1 MKDLLLYKV
10 SILFKPTCENKLA
23 FLFKIYSKYATK
35 SIEIRYF
42 CSKFKNK
49 SHYFNTF
56 FKMSST
62 PLYEKEVSIQVER
75 RRAGVE
81 LIKIISDL
89 WYDKSIE
96 LVLFR
101 NQLIDKN
108 VNEIINLHEYAG
120 EFVGKAIS
128 IFDSVAIAKVIF
140 ELDLPPSKLDIGKL
154 SYEFRLENENY
165 PDARH
170 FVLEKLK
177 NAKNFEEIQPKDVVL
192 YGFGRIG
199 RLLARELMSKSG
211 KGNQL
216 RLRAI
221 VTRDKNDASS
231 LEKRASLLRYD
242 SIHGDFQGS
251 VIADFENKALII
263 NGTTVHVITANAPE
277 DIDYTQYGIEKALI
291 IDNTGAFT
299 NKEALSRHLT
309 SKGTEKVLLTA
320 PGKGIPNIVHGVNQ
334 NEYNPDE
341 IAIFSAAS
349 CTTNAITPI
358 LKAIEE
364 TLGVVKGHLETI
376 HAYTNDQNLVD
387 NMHQKYRRGR
397 AAALNMVIT
406 ETGAGAAVAK
416 ALPSLEGK
424 LTSNAIRVPVPNGSL
439 VVLNLEVLK
448 KTSIDGINAI
458 MKKYALEGELVEQI
472 KYSLNN
478 ELVSSDIVGTSAP
491 AIYDSNATIVSNDG
505 QNIVL
510 YIWYDNEFG
519 YSHQVIRLA
528 KYIAKVRRFT
538 YY

>member
-1 MKDLLLYKV
+1 MN
-10 SILFKPTCENKLA
+10 IT
-23 FLFKIYSKYATK
+23 
-35 SIEIRYF
+35 
-42 CSKFKNK
+42 
-49 SHYFNTF
+49 
-56 FKMSST
+56 
-62 PLYEKEVSIQVER
+62 YEKELSFQADR

-89 WYDKSIE
+89 WYDKAIE
-96 LVLFR
+96 MVLFR
-101 NQLIDKN
+101 NQLIDRN
-108 VNEIINLHEYAG
+108 VSDIINLHEYAG
-120 EFVGKAIS
+120 EFVGKPIS
-128 IFDSVAIAKVIF
+128 VFDSVEIAKAILS
-140 ELDLPPSKLDIGKL
+140 LDLPPSKLDIGKL
-154 SYEFRLENENY
+154 TYEFHLEENTY
-165 PDARH
+165 NDAKG
-170 FVLEKLK
+170 FVINKLG
-177 NAKNFEEIQPKDVVL
+177 NAKDFKNNKPKDVVL

-199 RLLARELMSKSG
+199 RLLARELMSKTG
-211 KGNQL
+211 RGNQL

-221 VTRDKNDASS
+221 ITRDKNDATS

-251 VIADFENKALII
+251 VVADPANHALII
-263 NGTTVHVITANAPE
+263 NGTTVHMITANAPE
-277 DIDYTQYGIEKALI
+277 DIDYTQYGINDALV

-299 NKEALSRHLT
+299 TQEALARHLT
-309 SKGTEKVLLTA
+309 SKGVNKVLLTA
-320 PGKGIPNIVHGVNQ
+320 PGKGVPNIVHGVNH

-341 IAIFSAAS
+341 VNIFSAAS

-358 LKAIEE
+358 LKAVED

-387 NMHQKYRRGR
+387 NMHKKYRRGR

-406 ETGAGAAVAK
+406 ETGAGSAVAK
-416 ALPSLEGK
+416 ALPSLAGK

-439 VVLNLEVLK
+439 VVLNLEVAK
-448 KTSIDGINAI
+448 ETSVEEINSI

-491 AIYDSNATIVSNDG
+491 SIYDSNATIVSADG
-505 QNIVL
+505 KNIVL
-510 YIWYDNEFG
+510 YVWYDNEFG

-528 KYIAKVRRFT
+528 KYISKVRRFT

>member
-1 MKDLLLYKV
+1 
-10 SILFKPTCENKLA
+10 
-23 FLFKIYSKYATK
+23 
-35 SIEIRYF
+35 
-42 CSKFKNK
+42 
-49 SHYFNTF
+49 
-56 FKMSST
+56 MST
-62 PLYEKEVSIQVER
+62 TQLYEKEVTLQADR
-75 RRAGVE
+75 RRSGVE

-101 NQLIDKN
+101 NHLIDRN
-108 VNEIINLHEYAG
+108 VSEILNLHEYAG
-120 EFVGKAIS
+120 EFVGKPIS
-128 IFDSVAIAKVIF
+128 ILDSVEIASVILS
-140 ELDLPPSKLDIGKL
+140 LDLPPSKLDIGKL
-154 SYEFRLENENY
+154 TYEYGLLDEKY

-170 FVLEKLK
+170 FVIDKLK
-177 NAKNFEEIQPKDVVL
+177 EAKTSDEIQPKDVVL

-199 RLLARELMSKSG
+199 RLLARELMSKTG
-211 KGNQL
+211 KGDQM

-221 VTRDKNDASS
+221 VTRDKNDAIS

-242 SIHGDFQGS
+242 SIHGDFNGS
-251 VIADFENKALII
+251 VIADPANNALII
-263 NGTTVHVITANAPE
+263 NGTTVHMITANTPE
-277 DIDYTQYGIEKALI
+277 EIDHTAYNIDNALV

-299 NKEALSRHLT
+299 TQEALSRHLT
-309 SKGTEKVLLTA
+309 SKGTDKVLLTA
-320 PGKGIPNIVHGVNQ
+320 PGKGVPNIVHGVNQ

-341 IAIFSAAS
+341 VSIFSAAS

-358 LKAIEE
+358 LKAIED

-387 NMHQKYRRGR
+387 NMHKKYRRGR

-406 ETGAGAAVAK
+406 ETGAGSAVAK

-439 VVLNLEVLK
+439 VVLNLEVNK
-448 KTSIDGINAI
+448 ATTVEGINNI

-478 ELVSSDIVGTSAP
+478 ELVSSDIVGTTAP
-491 AIYDSNATIVSNDG
+491 SIYDSNATIVSKDG
-505 QNIVL
+505 KNIVL
-510 YIWYDNEFG
+510 YIWYDNEYG

-528 KYIAKVRRFT
+528 KYISKVRRYT

>member
-1 MKDLLLYKV
+1 M
-10 SILFKPTCENKLA
+10 S
-23 FLFKIYSKYATK
+23 
-35 SIEIRYF
+35 
-42 CSKFKNK
+42 
-49 SHYFNTF
+49 NT
-56 FKMSST
+56 T
-62 PLYEKEVSIQVER
+62 VYEKEIAFQADR

-96 LVLFR
+96 MVLFR
-101 NQLIDKN
+101 NQLIDRN
-108 VNEIINLHEYAG
+108 VSDIINLHEYAG
-120 EFVGKAIS
+120 EFVGKPIS
-128 IFDSVAIAKVIF
+128 VFDSVEIARAILS
-140 ELDLPPSKLDIGKL
+140 LDLPPSKLDIGKL
-154 SYEFRLENENY
+154 TYEFHLENNKY
-165 PDARH
+165 NDAKS
-170 FVLEKLK
+170 FVIDRLK
-177 NAKNFEEIQPKDVVL
+177 DAKNTEDIQPKDVVL

-199 RLLARELMSKSG
+199 RLLAREMMSKMG

-251 VIADFENKALII
+251 VVADVANNALII
-263 NGTTVHVITANAPE
+263 NGTTVHIITANQPE
-277 DIDYTQYGIEKALI
+277 DIDYTIYGIEDALV

-299 NKEALSRHLT
+299 TQEALARHLT
-309 SKGTEKVLLTA
+309 SKGVDKVLLTA
-320 PGKGIPNIVHGVNQ
+320 PGKGVPNIVHGVNQ

-341 IAIFSAAS
+341 VNIFSAAS

-358 LKAIEE
+358 LKAVED
-364 TLGVVKGHLETI
+364 TLEVVKGHLETI

-387 NMHQKYRRGR
+387 NMHKKYRRGR

-406 ETGAGAAVAK
+406 ETGAGSAVAK
-416 ALPSLEGK
+416 ALPSLAGK

-439 VVLNLEVLK
+439 VVLNLEVGK
-448 KTSIDGINAI
+448 ATSVEEVNNIL
-458 MKKYALEGELVEQI
+458 KKYALEGELVEQI

-491 AIYDSNATIVSNDG
+491 SIFDSNATIVSADG
-505 QNIVL
+505 KNIVL
-510 YIWYDNEFG
+510 YVWYDNEYG

-528 KYIAKVRRFT
+528 KYIAKVRRYT

>member
-1 MKDLLLYKV
+1 M
-10 SILFKPTCENKLA
+10 
-23 FLFKIYSKYATK
+23 TK
-35 SIEIRYF
+35 
-42 CSKFKNK
+42 NAQ
-49 SHYFNTF
+49 
-56 FKMSST
+56 
-62 PLYEKEVSIQVER
+62 YEKELSFQASR
-75 RRAGVE
+75 RRSAVD

-108 VNEIINLHEYAG
+108 VSDIMNLHEYAG
-120 EFVGKAIS
+120 EFVGKPIS
-128 IFDSVAIAKVIF
+128 IFDTVEIANAITSM
-140 ELDLPPSKLDIGKL
+140 DLPPSKLDIGKL
-154 SYEFRLENENY
+154 TYEFHLEENIY
-165 PDARH
+165 DNAKA
-170 FVLEKLK
+170 FIIDKLK
-177 NAKNFEEIQPKDVVL
+177 NAKATHDIQPKDVVL

-199 RLLARELMSKSG
+199 RLLARELMSKMG
-211 KGNQL
+211 QGDQM

-251 VIADFENKALII
+251 VVADLQNNALII

-277 DIDYTQYGIEKALI
+277 DIDYTNYGINDALV

-299 NKEALSRHLT
+299 TQEQLARHLT
-309 SKGTEKVLLTA
+309 SNGVDKVLLTA
-320 PGKGIPNIVHGVNQ
+320 PGKGVPNIVHGVNH
-334 NEYNPDE
+334 NNFDPDQVD
-341 IAIFSAAS
+341 IFSAAS

-358 LKAIEE
+358 LKVIED

-387 NMHQKYRRGR
+387 NMHKKYRRGR
-397 AAALNMVIT
+397 AAGLNMVIT
-406 ETGAGAAVAK
+406 ETGAGSAVAK
-416 ALPSLEGK
+416 ALPSLAGK

-439 VVLNLEVLK
+439 VVLNLEVDK
-448 KTSIDGINAI
+448 PTSIDDVNAI
-458 MKKYALEGELVEQI
+458 IKKYALEGELVEQI

-478 ELVSSDIVGTSAP
+478 ELVSSDIIGTNAP
-491 AIYDSNATIVSNDG
+491 SIYDSNATIVSADG
-505 QNIVL
+505 KNIVL
-510 YIWYDNEFG
+510 YVWYDNEYG

-528 KYIAKVRRFT
+528 KYISKVRRFT